1 MPLAAILLSPRG
13 EIVRVT
19 TISALVALMGLG
31 GAAAWAGGAPRLR
44 GALRMLFWGS
54 LAMGLTALVG
64 KLSGAMI

>member
-1 MPLAAILLSPRG
+1 MNVSRPLPLTALR
-13 EIVRVT
+13 R
-19 TISALVALMGLG
+19 ISALAALMVLG